1 MIILEKKIF
10 SVFSLDKDI
19 GGISKMIELSTK
31 VLCNDNNNKINLFL
45 LDKSATEKSLSEV
58 LKKKNIT
65 IRRLSIIEKNL
76 LKLGYLKNNYK
87 KDIFESDM
95 IFLHN
100 YKLVKYLKRYLN
112 FKPFILFFHTDKEK
126 QIYGLEK
133 IKKVLTVN
141 TSTMKTINK
150 KYKGEIAKY
159 LPNCIDT
166 RNKKLIFKNSKR
178 KIIVGAMGRLVE
190 KKGFESLINVFKRL
204 EGIQLQIAG
213 DGPQMKF
220 LEKQVYGYNNIKLL
234 GWIKNKDEFFKKI
247 DIFFCSSYIEPFGL
261 VILEAMLN
269 GVPVISTKCKGP
281 MDIIEHKKNGI
292 LVNIDDKQ
300 EMEKAIRLLEKD
312 KLLRK
317 QISKNAFE
325 TLKNKYSIQAYKKN
339 LFTEIKETL

>member
-31 VLCNDNNNKINLFL
+31 VLSDNNNNKINLFL
-45 LDKSATEKSLSEV
+45 INNSSTEKSLSEV
-58 LKKKNIT
+58 FIKKNIT
-65 IRRLSIIEKNL
+65 IKRLSIIDKNL
-76 LKLGYLKNNYK
+76 LKLGYLKNNYR
-87 KDIFESDM
+87 KDIFESDI
-95 IFLHN
+95 IFIHN

-112 FKPFILFFHTDKEK
+112 IKPFILFFHTDKEK

-141 TSTMKTINK
+141 SFTMKLINK
-150 KYKGEIAKY
+150 KYKRDIAKY

-166 RNKKLIFKNSKR
+166 RNKKLVFKNPKK

-204 EGIQLQIAG
+204 EDIQLQIAG
-213 DGPQMKF
+213 DGPLMKF
-220 LEKQVYGYNNIKLL
+220 LEKKAYGYNNIRLL
-234 GWIKNKDEFFKKI
+234 GWIKDKDTFFKKI
-247 DIFFCSSYIEPFGL
+247 DIFFCSSYDEPFGL
-261 VILEAMLN
+261 VILESMLN
-269 GVPVISTKCKGP
+269 SVPVISTRCKGP
-281 MDIIEHKKNGI
+281 MDIIEHMKNGI

-300 EMEKAIRLLEKD
+300 EMGNAVRLLEKN
-312 KLLRK
+312 KSLRK
-317 QISKNAFE
+317 KISKNAFE

-339 LFTEIKETL
+339 IFTEIIKTL

>member
-1 MIILEKKIF
+1 
-10 SVFSLDKDI
+10 
-19 GGISKMIELSTK
+19 
-31 VLCNDNNNKINLFL
+31 
-45 LDKSATEKSLSEV
+45 
-58 LKKKNIT
+58 
-65 IRRLSIIEKNL
+65 
-76 LKLGYLKNNYK
+76 
-87 KDIFESDM
+87 
-95 IFLHN
+95 
-100 YKLVKYLKRYLN
+100 VKYLKRYLN

-141 TSTMKTINK
+141 SFTMKTINK
-150 KYKGEIAKY
+150 KYKGDIAKY

-166 RNKKLIFKNSKR
+166 RNKKFVFKNSKK
-178 KIIVGAMGRLVE
+178 KITVGAMGRLVD

-220 LEKQVYGYNNIKLL
+220 LEKQVYGYDNIKLL

-281 MDIIEHKKNGI
+281 MDIIEHMKNGI

>member
-1 MIILEKKIF
+1 
-10 SVFSLDKDI
+10 
-19 GGISKMIELSTK
+19 MIELF
-31 VLCNDNNNKINLFL
+31 NL
-45 LDKSATEKSLSEV
+45 
-58 LKKKNIT
+58 
-65 IRRLSIIEKNL
+65 R
-76 LKLGYLKNNYK
+76 NNYK
-87 KDIFESDM
+87 KDIFESNI

-100 YKLVKYLKRYLN
+100 YKLVKYLQHYLD

-126 QIYGLEK
+126 QIFGLEK

-141 TSTMKTINK
+141 SFTMKTINK

-166 RNKKLIFKNSKR
+166 RNKKLIFKNSKK
-178 KIIVGAMGRLVE
+178 KITVGAMGRLVE
-190 KKGFESLINVFKRL
+190 KKGFKSLINVFKRL
-204 EGIQLQIAG
+204 EDIQLQIAG

-220 LEKQVYGYNNIKLL
+220 LEKQVYGYENIKLL

-281 MDIIEHKKNGI
+281 MDIIEHMKNGI

-300 EMEKAIRLLEKD
+300 EMVKAIRLLEKD

-325 TLKNKYSIQAYKKN
+325 TLKNKYSIQAYKRN

>member
-1 MIILEKKIF
+1 M
-10 SVFSLDKDI
+10 
-19 GGISKMIELSTK
+19 
-31 VLCNDNNNKINLFL
+31 
-45 LDKSATEKSLSEV
+45 
-58 LKKKNIT
+58 
-65 IRRLSIIEKNL
+65 
-76 LKLGYLKNNYK
+76 
-87 KDIFESDM
+87 
-95 IFLHN
+95 
-100 YKLVKYLKRYLN
+100 KYLKYYLN
-112 FKPFILFFHTDKEK
+112 LKPFILFFHTDKEK

-141 TSTMKTINK
+141 SFTMKAINK

-166 RNKKLIFKNSKR
+166 RNKKLIFKNSKK
-178 KIIVGAMGRLVE
+178 KITVGAMGRLVE
-190 KKGFESLINVFKRL
+190 KKGFESLINVFKRIQ
-204 EGIQLQIAG
+204 GIQLQIAG

-220 LEKQVYGYNNIKLL
+220 LEKQAHGCNNVKLL

-281 MDIIEHKKNGI
+281 MDIIEHMKNGI
-292 LVNIDDKQ
+292 LVNVDDKQ

-317 QISKNAFE
+317 KISKNAFE

-339 LFTEIKETL
+339 LFTQIKETL

>member
-31 VLCNDNNNKINLFL
+31 VLSNNNNNKINLFL
-45 LDKSATEKSLSEV
+45 IDKSATEKSLSEA

-76 LKLGYLKNNYK
+76 LKLGYLRNNYK

-112 FKPFILFFHTDKEK
+112 LKPFMLFFHTDKEK

-141 TSTMKTINK
+141 SFTMKLINK
-150 KYKGEIAKY
+150 KYKGKIAKY

-166 RNKKLIFKNSKR
+166 RNKKLVFKNSKK

-190 KKGFESLINVFKRL
+190 KKGFESLINVFKRF
-204 EGIQLQIAG
+204 EDIQLQIAG
-213 DGPQMKF
+213 DGPLMKS
-220 LEKQVYGYNNIKLL
+220 LEKKAYGYNNIKLL
-234 GWIKNKDEFFKKI
+234 GWIKDKNEFFKKI
-247 DIFFCSSYIEPFGL
+247 DIFF
-261 VILEAMLN
+261 
-269 GVPVISTKCKGP
+269 
-281 MDIIEHKKNGI
+281 
-292 LVNIDDKQ
+292 
-300 EMEKAIRLLEKD
+300 
-312 KLLRK
+312 
-317 QISKNAFE
+317 
-325 TLKNKYSIQAYKKN
+325 
-339 LFTEIKETL
+339 

>member
-1 MIILEKKIF
+1 LIILEKKIF

-31 VLCNDNNNKINLFL
+31 VLSNNNNNKINLFL
-45 LDKSATEKSLSEV
+45 IDKSATEKSLSEV
-58 LKKKNIT
+58 FKKKNIT
-65 IRRLSIIEKNL
+65 IKKLSIIEKNL
-76 LKLGYLKNNYK
+76 LKLGYLRNNYK
-87 KDIFESDM
+87 KDIFESDI

-100 YKLVKYLKRYLN
+100 YKLVKHLKRYLD

-141 TSTMKTINK
+141 SFTMKLINK
-150 KYKGEIAKY
+150 KYKAEIAKY

-166 RNKKLIFKNSKR
+166 RNKKLILKNSK
-178 KIIVGAMGRLVE
+178 KEIIVGAMGRLVE

-204 EGIQLQIAG
+204 KGIHLHIAG
-213 DGPQMKF
+213 DGPLMSF
-220 LEKQVYGYNNIKLL
+220 LGKKAYGYNNIKLL
-234 GWIKNKDEFFKKI
+234 GWIKDKNEFFKKI

-269 GVPVISTKCKGP
+269 GVPVISTKCRGP
-281 MDIIEHKKNGI
+281 LDIIEHMKNGI
-292 LVNIDDKQ
+292 LVNIDNKY
-300 EMEKAIRLLEKD
+300 EMEKAVRLLEKD

-325 TLKNKYSIQAYKKN
+325 TLKDKYSIQVYKKN
-339 LFTEIKETL
+339 LFSEIKKIL

>member
-1 MIILEKKIF
+1 
-10 SVFSLDKDI
+10 
-19 GGISKMIELSTK
+19 MIEISTIVLS
-31 VLCNDNNNKINLFL
+31 NNNNNKINLFL
-45 LDKSATEKSLSEV
+45 IDKSATEKSLSKA
-58 LKKKNIT
+58 LKKKNI
-65 IRRLSIIEKNL
+65 IIKRLSIIDKNL
-76 LKLGYLKNNYK
+76 LKFGILRNNYK
-87 KDIFESDM
+87 KDIFESDI

-141 TSTMKTINK
+141 SFTMKTINK
-150 KYKGEIAKY
+150 KYKGDIAKY

-166 RNKKLIFKNSKR
+166 RNKKFVFKNFKK
-178 KIIVGAMGRLVE
+178 KITVGAMGRLVD

-204 EGIQLQIAG
+204 EGIQLHIAG

-220 LEKQVYGYNNIKLL
+220 LEKQAHGCNNVKLL

-281 MDIIEHKKNGI
+281 MDIIEHMKNGI
-292 LVNIDDKQ
+292 LVNIGDKQ

-317 QISKNAFE
+317 KISKNAFD
-325 TLKNKYSIQAYKKN
+325 TLKNKYSIQVYKKN
-339 LFTEIKETL
+339 LFTEIQETL

>member
-1 MIILEKKIF
+1 
-10 SVFSLDKDI
+10 
-19 GGISKMIELSTK
+19 MIELSTM
-31 VLCNDNNNKINLFL
+31 VLSNNNNNKINLFL
-45 LDKSATEKSLSEV
+45 IDKSATEKSLSEA
-58 LKKKNIT
+58 LRKKNI
-65 IRRLSIIEKNL
+65 IIKRLSIIDKNL
-76 LKLGYLKNNYK
+76 LKFGILRNNYK
-87 KDIFESDM
+87 KDIFESDT

-141 TSTMKTINK
+141 SFTMKTINK
-150 KYKGEIAKY
+150 KYKRDIAKY

-166 RNKKLIFKNSKR
+166 RNKKFIFKKSKK
-178 KIIVGAMGRLVE
+178 KITVGAMGRLVE
-190 KKGFESLINVFKRL
+190 KKGFESLINVLKRL
-204 EGIQLQIAG
+204 EGIQLHIAG

-220 LEKQVYGYNNIKLL
+220 LEKQAYGCNNIKLL
-234 GWIKNKDEFFKKI
+234 GWIKNKGEFFKKI

-281 MDIIEHKKNGI
+281 MDIIEHMKNGI
-292 LVNIDDKQ
+292 LVNIDDKK

-325 TLKNKYSIQAYKKN
+325 TLKNKYSIQAYKKS

>member
-1 MIILEKKIF
+1 
-10 SVFSLDKDI
+10 
-19 GGISKMIELSTK
+19 MIELSTK
-31 VLCNDNNNKINLFL
+31 VLSNNNNNKVNLFL
-45 LDKSATEKSLSEV
+45 IDKTATEKILSEV
-58 LKKKNIT
+58 FKKKNIT
-65 IRRLSIIEKNL
+65 IKRLSTIEKNL
-76 LKLGYLKNNYK
+76 LKFGYLRNNYK
-87 KDIFESDM
+87 KDIFESDI

-100 YKLVKYLKRYLN
+100 YKLVKYLKRYLDI
-112 FKPFILFFHTDKEK
+112 KPFILFFHTDKEK
-126 QIYGLEK
+126 QIYGLRK

-141 TSTMKTINK
+141 SFAMKTINK

-166 RNKKLIFKNSKR
+166 KNKKLIFKNPKK
-178 KIIVGAMGRLVE
+178 KITVGAMGRLVE

-220 LEKQVYGYNNIKLL
+220 LERQAYGYNNIKLL
-234 GWIKNKDEFFKKI
+234 GWIKNKNEFFKKI

-281 MDIIEHKKNGI
+281 IDIIEHMKNGI

-300 EMEKAIRLLEKD
+300 EMEKDIILLEKN

>member
-19 GGISKMIELSTK
+19 GGISKMIELSTMI
-31 VLCNDNNNKINLFL
+31 LSNNNNNKINLFL
-45 LDKSATEKSLSEV
+45 IDKSATEKSLSEA
-58 LKKKNIT
+58 LKKKNI
-65 IRRLSIIEKNL
+65 IIKRLSIIDKNL
-76 LKLGYLKNNYK
+76 LKIGYLRNNYK
-87 KDIFESDM
+87 KDIFESDI

-112 FKPFILFFHTDKEK
+112 FKPFFLFFHTDKEK

-133 IKKVLTVN
+133 VKRVLTVN
-141 TSTMKTINK
+141 SFTMKTINK
-150 KYKGEIAKY
+150 KYKGDIARY

-166 RNKKLIFKNSKR
+166 RNKKFFFKNSKK
-178 KIIVGAMGRLVE
+178 KITVGAMGRLVE

-204 EGIQLQIAG
+204 EGIQLHIAG
-213 DGPQMKF
+213 DGPLMKF
-220 LEKQVYGYNNIKLL
+220 LEKQAHGCNNVKLL
-234 GWIKNKDEFFKKI
+234 GWIKNKNDFFKKI

-281 MDIIEHKKNGI
+281 MDIIEHMKNGI

-300 EMEKAIRLLEKD
+300 DMEKAIRLLEKD
-312 KLLRK
+312 KFLRK
-317 QISKNAFE
+317 KISKNAFE